1 MVRNGHGL
9 SKIAG
14 SLAHNTYRIGDEGGN
29 VMFEWF
35 FENMTVTV
43 IGIVLSIIGFALW
56 AYQYAAIKYN
66 LPIWKWLKNL
76 DQHSPG
82 GPGPGGP

>member
-1 MVRNGHGL
+1 
-9 SKIAG
+9 
-14 SLAHNTYRIGDEGGN
+14 
-29 VMFEWF
+29 MFEWF

-76 DQHSPG
+76 DQHSSSAGHG
-82 GPGPGGP
+82 GN